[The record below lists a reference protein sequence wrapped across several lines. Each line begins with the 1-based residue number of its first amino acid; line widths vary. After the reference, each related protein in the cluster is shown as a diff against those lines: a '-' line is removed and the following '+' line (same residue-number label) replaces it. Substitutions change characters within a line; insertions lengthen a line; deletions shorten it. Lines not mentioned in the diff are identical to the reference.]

1 MTESQ
6 KVRLTGL
13 WKKEPK
19 GGGDSYLEGAISP
32 TSRLLIFHQKGRK
45 SDKEPEYIAYLAP
58 ARPKDQKADRAEE
71 ASF

>member
-1 MTESQ
+1 MEESQ

-19 GGGDSYLEGAISP
+19 SGGDSYLEGAISP

-58 ARPKDQKADRAEE
+58 FRKKDRQAEE

>member
-32 TSRLLIFHQKGRK
+32 TSRLLIFHQTERK
-45 SDKEPEYIAYLAP
+45 SDKEPEYVAYLAP
-58 ARPKDQKADRAEE
+58 ARPKEQRKE
-71 ASF
+71 AGSDEF